1 MIREVGAVKKGG
13 IEFHAFLSIMKKLR
27 EYIETEEDVLDAF
40 RWKKNT
46 KKSLFIIVC
55 FSRMFDVKGTGRVSV
70 AELREVLTSLGE
82 KLTEDE
88 VEELFSEGEIGNA
101 ALRTSHV

>member
-1 MIREVGAVKKGG
+1 M
-13 IEFHAFLSIMKKLR
+13 
-27 EYIETEEDVLDAF
+27 F
-40 RWKKNT
+40 R
-46 KKSLFIIVC
+46 V
-55 FSRMFDVKGTGRVSV
+55 FDVDGTGRVSV

>member
-1 MIREVGAVKKGG
+1 M
-13 IEFHAFLSIMKKLR
+13 HFLVSCKNYENILR
-27 EYIETEEDVLDAF
+27 QRRMSSTLFGEE
-40 RWKKNT
+40 KY

-55 FSRMFDVKGTGRVSV
+55 FCRMFDVEGTGRVSV

>member
-1 MIREVGAVKKGG
+1 
-13 IEFHAFLSIMKKLR
+13 
-27 EYIETEEDVLDAF
+27 
-40 RWKKNT
+40 
-46 KKSLFIIVC
+46 
-55 FSRMFDVKGTGRVSV
+55 MFDAEGTGRVSV

-101 ALRTSHV
+101 ALRTSHVQSSSLLDSDGMICYFPICQAVCQ